1 VQWEILDR
9 QRTLVLQDLLDGLV
23 ALEEQAQQVK
33 RVLLAQMDER
43 VLLALLEQLA
53 IRVRRVARDQLG
65 QQEHLLQ
72 VPLELERQ
80 VLLDTE
86 DPLVMLVL
94 KDVKETLGRLVAWAP
109 QVLLVLTEM

>member
-1 VQWEILDR
+1 M
-9 QRTLVLQDLLDGLV
+9 LQDLLDGLV

-72 VPLELERQ
+72 ALLELERQ

-86 DPLVMLVL
+86 DPRVMLVL